1 MKKKFTNR
9 LLEVLIQLQ
18 DIKSEKLHYSQIILE
33 RVESKARAVQLDFKN
48 DISINKT
55 EESATTNKNTTMIN
69 QLLISQLPLKTSSK
83 PASSA
88 SSSASETNNNN
99 NNNSSGNEKGSG
111 VIKRLRRATRL
122 DAELERAETP
132 KPVKVEN
139 PPVVSIS
146 SSNYYFDTH

>member
-55 EESATTNKNTTMIN
+55 EESATTIKNTTMIN
-69 QLLISQLPLKTSSK
+69 QLLISQLPIKTASK

-88 SSSASETNNNN
+88 SSSASETNNI
-99 NNNSSGNEKGSG
+99 NNNSSGNERGG
-111 VIKRLRRATRL
+111 GIKRLRRATRL
-122 DAELERAETP
+122 DAEERAETP

-139 PPVVSIS
+139 IPIVS
-146 SSNYYFDTH
+146 FT